1 MANTAGQQAA
11 ALMPAI
17 EEIEEVFLEDD
28 TETLG
33 DETPAAKAT
42 EEVTAEAEAEA
53 EATTEEE
60 TAEEEEA
67 DPELTPEQ
75 QKAKAFDDLN
85 AAFARDPV
93 AFMRDMAARTMTPE
107 QMAAAG
113 FSVQTAAP
121 ATETSGEGW
130 ADEDL
135 TAPEKFVKQN
145 AHFIKDLPRFAQG
158 VVQEAQTHR
167 QALIEQSGQ
176 IVAMQAQ
183 IEALSEL
190 AGITLPK
197 ITSTTDVKALA
208 DYRAAVKAESAKM
221 VAKQKASATRTPST
235 PRNGAGGGSDNAP
248 VLAAKEGESFQQIF
262 RRAAASARR

>member
-121 ATETSGEGW
+121 AAETSGEGW

-145 AHFIKDLPRFAQG
+145 AHFIKDLPRFAQN
-158 VVQEAQTHR
+158 VVQEAHTQR
-167 QALIEQSGQ
+167 QALAEHNGLIL
-176 IVAMQAQ
+176 AMQAQ
-183 IEALSEL
+183 IEALSDL
-190 AGITLPK
+190 AGVNLPK
-197 ITSTTDVKALA
+197 ASAVSGKAALDTYTA
-208 DYRAAVKAESAKM
+208 TVKAEAAK
-221 VAKQKASATRTPST
+221 VKARLAAAGTRTPST